1 MYPKGKPYTRNSYDE
16 NGLKICSDCKEHKQ
30 LNLYPSNI
38 AVYDKISN
46 ICKVCTNKRSRD
58 YVLRNKDKESKRRRL
73 RYLKNKE
80 REIQN
85 DNIYKKKRRETDP
98 KYRLLRNT
106 RERQNR
112 AVKNAGF
119 NKKVKSTLLLGCDS
133 DYLKR
138 YIEIQ
143 FKDDMNWSN
152 YGTLWNVDHIFP
164 LSKIN
169 WDCIYETAKYCHYS
183 NLQPLYKIENI
194 IKGNKI

>member
-1 MYPKGKPYTRNSYDE
+1 MYTKGKTYARTSYDE
-16 NGLKICSDCKEHKQ
+16 NGLKICSDCKKHKQ
-30 LNLYPSNI
+30 LNLYPKNI
-38 AVYDKISN
+38 CIYDKISN
-46 ICKVCTNKRSRD
+46 ICKECTNKRSRD
-58 YVLRNKDKESKRRRL
+58 YVLRNKEKESKRRRL
-73 RYLKNKE
+73 KYIKNKE

-106 RERQNR
+106 RDRQNK

-119 NKKVKSTLLLGCDS
+119 NKKVKSTLLLGCDAN
-133 DYLKR
+133 YLKR

-143 FKDDMNWSN
+143 FKSDMNWSN
-152 YGTLWNVDHIFP
+152 YGTLWNVDHIYP

-183 NLQPLYKIENI
+183 NLQPLYKIDNI